1 MARIGKNEQVREE
14 PMTKISKEEVL
25 KIAEISHISLRDDE
39 IESMIK
45 HLEGVLSYAERV
57 QEIAADIEEPSDKN
71 VNVFREDVIVR
82 ANPETILCQAPEREG
97 DYFVVP
103 AILKTK

>member
-1 MARIGKNEQVREE
+1 
-14 PMTKISKEEVL
+14 MTKISKEEVL
-25 KIAEISHISLRDDE
+25 KIAEISHICLRDDE
-39 IESMIK
+39 IGPMIK

-71 VNVFREDVIVR
+71 VNVFREDVVVR
-82 ANPETILCQAPEREG
+82 VAPETILCQAPERED
-97 DYFVVP
+97 DYFIVP